1 MTAGEAI
8 AAADAL
14 RPNQYSTAQKLQWL
28 RRLDAQTK
36 EYPQNPALLF
46 SMLARQ
52 EGLITVWEL
61 TDMFWQR
68 QKGMW
73 HWQNST

>member
-28 RRLDAQTK
+28 RRLDGQIRA
-36 EYPQNPALLF
+36 ELLDV
-46 SMLARQ
+46 R
-52 EGLITVWEL
+52 
-61 TDMFWQR
+61 
-68 QKGMW
+68 
-73 HWQNST
+73 